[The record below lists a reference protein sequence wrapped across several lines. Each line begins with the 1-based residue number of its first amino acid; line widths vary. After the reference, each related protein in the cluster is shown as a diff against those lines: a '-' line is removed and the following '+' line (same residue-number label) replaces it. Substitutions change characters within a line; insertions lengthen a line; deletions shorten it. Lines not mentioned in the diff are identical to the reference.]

1 MKPNKILWASDS
13 KNASR
18 HGIRPCTDA
27 RRPNFRRNGQ
37 IVIKLGAIVRLV
49 SANLLVKFQ
58 LDCSRIKETFGTACV
73 HDTRSSWPDSHPN
86 CHNSLNI
93 YRIVVTR
100 GGNVRLLSANISV
113 KFQLDWR
120 NIHEVID

>member
-1 MKPNKILWASDS
+1 M
-13 KNASR
+13 
-18 HGIRPCTDA
+18 
-27 RRPNFRRNGQ
+27 
-37 IVIKLGAIVRLV
+37 IKLGAIVRLV

-73 HDTRSSWPDSHPN
+73 HDTRSSWPDSPPN

-93 YRIVVTR
+93 YIVVNR